1 MNRRF
6 LRTLFSG
13 ASSAEDG
20 KTTPPIGR
28 YEFEDE
34 EGEYEFESLLDEDL

>member
-13 ASSAEDG
+13 KSSADDA
-20 KTTPPIGR
+20 KTTPSMKQ